1 MVKKAVYTAL
11 VFLVGST
18 ISLAAGVEAKPVG
31 ANAPQTLPEY
41 LTYAALHSAG
51 LKAAFERWKAAL
63 EEIPQARA
71 LPDPR
76 FTYGYFIEEVE
87 TRVGPQRQR
96 VGISQVFPWF
106 GKIEARTD
114 AATAAARA
122 AQRQYE
128 AKKLQLFYEVKKAF
142 YEYVYLRRAID
153 NARENL
159 ELVKHFEELA
169 RTRYV
174 TAEAQHP
181 DVVRAQIELATL
193 EDELETLGE
202 LRRPI
207 VAQLNAAL
215 NRPAGGALP
224 WPQPE
229 ETVIAALDRRRLF
242 RMVRDQ
248 NPQLQA
254 KQFELESARSRIE
267 LAKKKFYPDLG
278 VGIDWIQTDEAS
290 AAGMRDSGKDP
301 VILMFSM
308 NLPLWRK
315 SYGAAELQARAR
327 ARQVANEK
335 DDIENSLVARVE
347 RVLYDVEDSERK
359 LKLYGDVLVPKAEE
373 LLGASETAYMAGTV
387 DFLGLIDAERT
398 WLRFHLQRERAW
410 ANRQQRI
417 AELEMLVGAELT
429 RAPSAE

>member
-1 MVKKAVYTAL
+1 MVKKAIYTAL

-18 ISLAAGVEAKPVG
+18 ISSAAGVEAKPAD
-31 ANAPQTLPEY
+31 ANAPQTLRDY
-41 LTYAALHSAG
+41 LTYAALRNAG

-106 GKIEARTD
+106 GKIEAD

-128 AKKLQLFYEVKKAF
+128 AKKLQLFYEVKETF
-142 YEYVYLRRAID
+142 YEYVYLRRAIG

-193 EDELETLGE
+193 EDKLETLEE

-215 NRPAGGALP
+215 NRPGGGALP

-229 ETVIAALDRRRLF
+229 ETVVAELDRPRLF
-242 RMVRDQ
+242 KMLRDQ

-254 KQFELESARSRIE
+254 KRFEMESARSRIE
-267 LAKKKFYPDLG
+267 LAKKRFYPDLG
-278 VGIDWIQTDEAS
+278 VGIDWIQTDEVS

-315 SYGAAELQARAR
+315 SYGARELQARAR

-335 DDIENSLVARVE
+335 DDIENSLVAQVE

-359 LKLYGDVLVPKAEE
+359 LTLYGDVLVPKAEE

-398 WLRFHLQRERAW
+398 WLRFQLQRERAW

-429 RAPSAE
+429 RAASAE

>member
-1 MVKKAVYTAL
+1 MVNKAIYAAL
-11 VFLVGST
+11 LLLVGGAT
-18 ISLAAGVEAKPVG
+18 SLAAGIGATPAD
-31 ANAPQTLPEY
+31 ANALQTLPEY
-41 LTYAALHSAG
+41 LTYAALHNAG

-63 EEIPQARA
+63 EEIPQART

-106 GKIEARTD
+106 GKIAARTD
-114 AATAAARA
+114 AATADARA
-122 AQRQYE
+122 AQRHYE
-128 AKKLQLFYEVKKAF
+128 AKKLQLFYDVKDAF

-174 TAEAQHP
+174 TAEARHP

-193 EDELETLGE
+193 EDKLATLEE

-207 VAQLNAAL
+207 VARLNAAL
-215 NRPAGGALP
+215 NRPGGALP
-224 WPQPE
+224 WPRLE
-229 ETVIAALDRRRLF
+229 EATVVEVDRPHLFKRL
-242 RMVRDQ
+242 RDQ

-254 KQFELESARSRIE
+254 KRFELESARSRVE
-267 LAKKKFYPDLG
+267 LAKKRFYPDLG

-290 AAGMRDSGKDP
+290 AAGVSDSGKDP

-315 SYGAAELQARAR
+315 SYGARELQARAQ
-327 ARQVANEK
+327 ARQIANEK
-335 DDIENSLVARVE
+335 DDIENSLVAQVE

-373 LLGASETAYMAGTV
+373 LLGASET
-387 DFLGLIDAERT
+387 
-398 WLRFHLQRERAW
+398 
-410 ANRQQRI
+410 
-417 AELEMLVGAELT
+417 
-429 RAPSAE
+429 

>member
-1 MVKKAVYTAL
+1 MVKKKIYTAL
-11 VFLVGST
+11 ILLMGSVM
-18 ISLAAGVEAKPVG
+18 SLAGGVGAKPVD
-31 ANAPQTLPEY
+31 ANGLQTLPEY
-41 LTYAALHSAG
+41 LTYAALHNAG
-51 LKAAFERWKAAL
+51 LKAAFERWRAAL

-114 AATAAARA
+114 AAAAAARA
-122 AQRQYE
+122 AQRRYE
-128 AKKLQLFYEVKKAF
+128 AKKLQLFYEVKDAF

-159 ELVKHFEELA
+159 ELVNRFEELA

-181 DVVRAQIELATL
+181 DVVWAQIELATL
-193 EDELETLGE
+193 EDKLATLQE
-202 LRRPI
+202 LRRPV
-207 VAQLNAAL
+207 VARLNAAL
-215 NRPAGGALP
+215 NRPGGALP
-224 WPQPE
+224 WPRPE
-229 ETVIAALDRRRLF
+229 EAAIVEVDRTRLF
-242 RMVRDQ
+242 RMLRDR

-254 KQFELESARSRIE
+254 KQFELESARSRVE
-267 LAKKKFYPDLG
+267 LARKRFYPDLG

-290 AAGMRDSGKDP
+290 APGGSDSGKDP

-315 SYGAAELQARAR
+315 SYGARELQARAQ

-335 DDIENSLVARVE
+335 DDIENNLVAQVE

-359 LKLYGDVLVPKAEE
+359 LKLYGGVLVPKAEE
-373 LLGASETAYMAGTV
+373 LLGASETAYMAGTI

-398 WLRFHLQRERAW
+398 WLRFQLQRERAW
-410 ANRQQRI
+410 ADRYQRI

-429 RAPSAE
+429 RVRPAE